1 MRKFLLMLLGAVLL
15 FTACNKDDENNK
27 FDANHRLYITGVN
40 KANKAVRYENL
51 SVEEIVRI
59 DSVWLYSSD
68 LHSGISELFEFALGN
83 IDTINNRFAMQAGYI
98 NNGTYDNI
106 FFAYRNY
113 YLMRFVYGEN
123 NEYLGTDTLAYVPNK
138 QITDAK
144 AKIDS
149 LFPLEKWS
157 EIYEIFNNAFTF
169 IPCTGAELRELE
181 KSGNW

>member
-1 MRKFLLMLLGAVLL
+1 MRKFLLMLFCVCVC
-15 FTACNKDDENNK
+15 FTSCKEDDNNK
-27 FDANHRLYITGVN
+27 FDCNHRLYINGVN

-51 SVEEIVRI
+51 SAEEIVRI
-59 DSVWLYSSD
+59 DSVWLR
-68 LHSGISELFEFALGN
+68 SEYNGVILTLLFEFSLGN
-83 IDTINNRFAMQAGYI
+83 IDTLNNRFAMQAGYI

-106 FFAYRNY
+106 FFSLRNY
-113 YLMRFVYGEN
+113 YLSKLIYGEN
-123 NEYLGTDTLAYVPNK
+123 GEFLGIDTLAYIPNK

-169 IPCTGAELRELE
+169 IPCTNAELRELE
-181 KSGNW
+181 KQGLW

>member
-1 MRKFLLMLLGAVLL
+1 MRKFLLMLFCMCIW

-27 FDANHRLYITGVN
+27 FEANHRLYINGVN

-59 DSVWLYSSD
+59 DSVWLISTD
-68 LHSGISELFEFALGN
+68 LRSGISELFEFALGN

-106 FFAYRNY
+106 FFDYRNY
-113 YLMRFVYGEN
+113 YLSKCIYGEN
-123 NEYLGTDTLAYVPNK
+123 GKYLGEDTLAYVPNK

-157 EIYEIFNNAFTF
+157 EIYDIFNNAFTF

-181 KSGNW
+181 AAGKW

>member
-1 MRKFLLMLLGAVLL
+1 MKRFLLVLLGAVML
-15 FTACNKDDENNK
+15 FTACKDDENSK
-27 FDANHRLYITGVN
+27 FDSNHRLYINGVD
-40 KANKAVRYENL
+40 KANKAIVYTDRM
-51 SVEEIVRI
+51 SASEIVRL
-59 DSVWLYSSD
+59 DSVCLYSNYNGVM
-68 LHSGISELFEFALGN
+68 LSELFEFALGN

-106 FFAYRNY
+106 FFSQRNY
-113 YLMRFVYGEN
+113 YLFKYVKDTVGFSY
-123 NEYLGTDTLAYVPNK
+123 TVDTLAYVPNK

-157 EIYEIFNNAFTF
+157 EIYDIFNNAFTF

-181 KSGNW
+181 AEGKW

>member
-1 MRKFLLMLLGAVLL
+1 MLFCVCVW
-15 FTACNKDDENNK
+15 FTSCNDDDSNK
-27 FDANHRLYITGVN
+27 FDCNHRLYINGVN

-59 DSVWLYSSD
+59 DSVILYSTYNGVM
-68 LHSGISELFEFALGN
+68 LNENFEFALGN
-83 IDTINNRFAMQAGYI
+83 IDTLNNRFAMQAGYI

-106 FFAYRNY
+106 FFSQRNY

-157 EIYEIFNNAFTF
+157 EIYDIFNNAFTF

-181 KSGNW
+181 KQGLW

>member
-1 MRKFLLMLLGAVLL
+1 MKKVLL
-15 FTACNKDDENNK
+15 IILGVFALLVACEDDENNK
-27 FDANHRLYITGVN
+27 FDSNHRLYINGVN

-59 DSVWLYSSD
+59 DSVILYSTYNGVM
-68 LHSGISELFEFALGN
+68 LNENFEFALGN
-83 IDTINNRFAMQAGYI
+83 IDTLNNRFAMQAGYI

-106 FFAYRNY
+106 FFSQRNY

-157 EIYEIFNNAFTF
+157 EIYDIFNNAFTF
-169 IPCTGAELRELE
+169 IPCTGSELRELE
-181 KSGNW
+181 KSGKW

>member
-1 MRKFLLMLLGAVLL
+1 MRKFLLMLFCVCVW
-15 FTACNKDDENNK
+15 FTSCNDDDSNK
-27 FDANHRLYITGVN
+27 FDCNHRLYINGVN

-59 DSVWLYSSD
+59 DSVILYSTYNGVM
-68 LHSGISELFEFALGN
+68 LNENFEFALGN
-83 IDTINNRFAMQAGYI
+83 IDTLNNRFAMQAGYI

-106 FFAYRNY
+106 FFSQRNY

-157 EIYEIFNNAFTF
+157 EIYDIFNNAFTF

-181 KSGNW
+181 KQGLW

>member
-1 MRKFLLMLLGAVLL
+1 MRKFLLMLFCACVC
-15 FTACNKDDENNK
+15 FTSCKDDESDK
-27 FDANHRLYITGVN
+27 FDCNHRLYINGVN

-59 DSVWLYSSD
+59 DSVWLK
-68 LHSGISELFEFALGN
+68 SEYNGVGLTIPFEFALGN
-83 IDTINNRFAMQAGYI
+83 IDTLNNRFAMQAGYI

-106 FFAYRNY
+106 FFSQRNY

-123 NEYLGTDTLAYVPNK
+123 DTYLGTDTLAYVPNK

-169 IPCTGAELRELE
+169 IPCTGTELRELE
-181 KSGNW
+181 KQGLW

>member
-1 MRKFLLMLLGAVLL
+1 MRKFLLMLFFVCVC
-15 FTACNKDDENNK
+15 FTSCKDDDNDK
-27 FDANHRLYITGVN
+27 FDCNHRLYINGVN

-59 DSVWLYSSD
+59 DSVWL
-68 LHSGISELFEFALGN
+68 ISVYNGVGLTELFEFSLGN
-83 IDTINNRFAMQAGYI
+83 IDTLNNRFAMQAGYI

-106 FFAYRNY
+106 FFSQRNY
-113 YLMRFVYGEN
+113 YLVKSIYGEN
-123 NEYLGTDTLAYVPNK
+123 DTYLGDDTLAYVPNK

-149 LFPLEKWS
+149 LFPLGKWS

-169 IPCTGAELRELE
+169 IPCTGEELRELE
-181 KSGNW
+181 KQGLW

>member
-1 MRKFLLMLLGAVLL
+1 MKKVLL
-15 FTACNKDDENNK
+15 IILGVFALLVACEDDENNK
-27 FDANHRLYITGVN
+27 FDSNHRLYINGVD
-40 KANKAVRYENL
+40 KANKAIVYTDRM
-51 SVEEIVRI
+51 SASEIVRI
-59 DSVWLYSSD
+59 DSVWLRSEYNGVI
-68 LHSGISELFEFALGN
+68 LTELFEFALGN

-106 FFAYRNY
+106 FFSQRNY
-113 YLMRFVYGEN
+113 YLTKYVKDTIGFS
-123 NEYLGTDTLAYVPNK
+123 GTVDTLAYVPNK

-157 EIYEIFNNAFTF
+157 EIYDIFNNAFTF

-181 KSGNW
+181 KSGKW

>member
-1 MRKFLLMLLGAVLL
+1 MRKFLLMLFCVCVC
-15 FTACNKDDENNK
+15 FTSCKDDDNDK
-27 FDANHRLYITGVN
+27 FDCNHRLYINGVN

-59 DSVWLYSSD
+59 DSVWLK
-68 LHSGISELFEFALGN
+68 SEYNGVGLTIPFEFALGN
-83 IDTINNRFAMQAGYI
+83 IDTLNNRFAMQAGDI

-106 FFAYRNY
+106 FFSQRNY

-123 NEYLGTDTLAYVPNK
+123 NTYLGTDTLAYILNK

-157 EIYEIFNNAFTF
+157 EIYDIFNNAFTF

-181 KSGNW
+181 KQGLW